1 MMDWPVSEEERNSA
15 MVAQSERQL
24 WLAQEAVRTA
34 GEALRRAIRAEKD
47 ADRVFR
53 DAERRRDR
61 MRTPVG
67 DTGRS
72 EDMPRRQAASD
83 PALGDRSA

>member
-15 MVAQSERQL
+15 ILAQRERQL
-24 WLAQEAVRTA
+24 WLAQEAVRSA

-47 ADRVFR
+47 ADREFR

-61 MRTPVG
+61 VRLPMS
-67 DTGRS
+67 DGRP
-72 EDMPRRQAASD
+72 EDPSRRHTVSD
-83 PALGDRSA
+83 RALRDRSA